1 MEEKD
6 RLLQRILSLTTSA
19 PWTENLRLNRES
31 IRTLCEEGMLG
42 RIRRMYLTGGGTSL
56 YAAEVGRSYME
67 RIAGIPAQAV
77 PCYSFSHYI
86 PENLLGPDVCLL
98 AISQTGTARSVENCV
113 RTAQRAGA
121 LDIVV
126 SGSIDARV
134 PAAARRLILTD
145 AKTEG
150 PSAKS
155 TSYIQAITAVYLLA
169 IAIGLAN
176 GHLTARQAAWWDTQL
191 EKTVQKSAQLG
202 GITEQMYQLAAQ
214 YKNAP
219 IHHCLAA
226 GPNVGTVEEGALK
239 IIEMA
244 WVPAEGREMED
255 FLHGRYREVDETTPL
270 LLVAP
275 LGPSKE
281 KLMDTL
287 GSAKRIY
294 APTIVLTDDPDPAIA
309 RLAAHVVK
317 MPGGVDEFLTPL
329 LYITP
334 LWLYA
339 HRMGLLRGGD
349 PAGNRHGFIPT
360 GYDYRAHYDETG
372 MPLEQPVP
380 YARFGSD
387 GRARDLCDR
396 QIKLS
401 RRQGAAA
408 QPLIQKICRY
418 LADCF
423 RRHGV
428 RCQGRA
434 GKLGELDVAQAD
446 YRHLLRYADT
456 DGIQRAERGHRH
468 QVAGCADCGGG
479 VWLRHQ
485 LFNQINAENFVP
497 LAVQHPLRANGQTG
511 DVHGRSKSEVAA
523 AHRPLR
529 PEDAAAQKGDF
540 LMAFFD
546 KMVGKV
552 HARVKMIVADNI
564 NPHASGNART
574 QAAVKRGGKL
584 FHQNDSGGRRF
595 QNRAE
600 SFRLLHFIISL

>member
-176 GHLTARQAAWWDTQL
+176 GHLTARQDAWWDTQL

-380 YARFGSD
+380 
-387 GRARDLCDR
+387 
-396 QIKLS
+396 
-401 RRQGAAA
+401 
-408 QPLIQKICRY
+408 
-418 LADCF
+418 
-423 RRHGV
+423 
-428 RCQGRA
+428 
-434 GKLGELDVAQAD
+434 
-446 YRHLLRYADT
+446 
-456 DGIQRAERGHRH
+456 
-468 QVAGCADCGGG
+468 
-479 VWLRHQ
+479 
-485 LFNQINAENFVP
+485 
-497 LAVQHPLRANGQTG
+497 
-511 DVHGRSKSEVAA
+511 
-523 AHRPLR
+523 
-529 PEDAAAQKGDF
+529 
-540 LMAFFD
+540 
-546 KMVGKV
+546 
-552 HARVKMIVADNI
+552 
-564 NPHASGNART
+564 
-574 QAAVKRGGKL
+574 
-584 FHQNDSGGRRF
+584 
-595 QNRAE
+595 
-600 SFRLLHFIISL
+600 